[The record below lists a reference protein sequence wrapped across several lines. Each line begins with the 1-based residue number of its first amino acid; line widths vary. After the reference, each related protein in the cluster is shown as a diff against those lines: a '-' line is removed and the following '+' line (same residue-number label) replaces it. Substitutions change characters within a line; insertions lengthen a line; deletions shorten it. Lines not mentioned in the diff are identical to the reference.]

1 MKFFI
6 FELYNT
12 NNNNY
17 TRLIKHTSLFP
28 SIELFSQ
35 HSSGNLFQRLFFII
49 ILGLAINTLELKEI
63 ALCNNS
69 LNVYIRLKLQK
80 RLVVLKFP
88 RMYLCFPSTSSFFF
102 FLFKT
107 LCLLAFILLSV
118 KTVEAPIHQS
128 VTLTSVK

>member
-1 MKFFI
+1 MEFFI

-35 HSSGNLFQRLFFII
+35 HPYGNLFQRLFFII

-88 RMYLCFPSTSSFFF
+88 RMYLCFPSTSFF

-107 LCLLAFILLSV
+107 LCLLVFLLLSV
-118 KTVEAPIHQS
+118 KTIEAPIHQS
-128 VTLTSVK
+128 VTLSSVK